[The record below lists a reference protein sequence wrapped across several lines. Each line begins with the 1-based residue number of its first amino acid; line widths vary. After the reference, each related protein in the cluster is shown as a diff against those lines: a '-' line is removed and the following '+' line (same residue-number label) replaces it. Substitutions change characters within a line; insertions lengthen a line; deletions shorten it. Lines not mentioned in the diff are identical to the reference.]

1 MGLAKM
7 SMDIMDIMV
16 YPIDPAA
23 HIDRGGLALF
33 YERERNAAADPPGV
47 ICRKIHFIGGGCNE

>member
-1 MGLAKM
+1 M

-47 ICRKIHFIGGGCNE
+47 ICRKIHLIGGGCNE